1 MAGTAPQ
8 VNSPL
13 FDNIR
18 AQPDALRQ
26 VAAHQ
31 LGPGQDALH
40 RSAELIRSGKRVVLS
55 GMGASAFACV
65 PLAYALGAEV
75 IDSSELLYFRAS
87 SLEPGTVVVLV
98 SRSGESIEVIK
109 LLPLIREA
117 GARVI
122 GVTNVPGST
131 LATQADEAILLN
143 SPADQLVAI
152 QTYTA
157 TVLALL
163 LLGNPEPEDLYSAID
178 ALESRLDAWIQRSEA
193 WHEFVDPERPVYLLG
208 RGPALGSVNEGAL
221 LFHEMAKL
229 PAIGM
234 QAAQFRHGPVEVVD
248 AGFRAIIFGT
258 TPETLDLDSALAQ
271 DLLRMGAKI
280 CWVGPKSVG
289 PAAHGG
295 EAIICDVAAGRFAP
309 LLEIIP
315 CQLLAYRMTE
325 ARGIT
330 PGEFRWAP
338 HITRSETG
346 FTFSDSK

>member
-1 MAGTAPQ
+1 M
-8 VNSPL
+8 NSPL

-26 VAAHQ
+26 VAGYQ
-31 LGPGQDALH
+31 LGQGNDALL
-40 RSAELIRSGKRVVLS
+40 RSAELIRSAKRVILS
-55 GMGASAFACV
+55 GMGASASACV
-65 PLAYALGAEV
+65 PLVYAFGAEL
-75 IDSSELLYFRAS
+75 IDSSELLYFRSS
-87 SLEPGTVVVLV
+87 SLERGTVVVLV
-98 SRSGESIEVIK
+98 SRSGESIEVTK
-109 LLPLIREA
+109 LLPMIRKA
-117 GARVI
+117 GGRVI

-131 LATQADEAILLN
+131 LATQADEAVLLH

-157 TVLALL
+157 TVLTLL
-163 LLGNPEPEDLYSAID
+163 LFADPEPGGLYAVID
-178 ALESRLDAWIQRSEA
+178 TFERQLDVWIRAEEMWQ
-193 WHEFVDPERPVYLLG
+193 EFVNPERPMYLLG
-208 RGPALGSVNEGAL
+208 RGPALGSVSEGAL

-234 QAAQFRHGPVEVVD
+234 QTAQFRHGPVEVVD
-248 AGFRAIIFGT
+248 KDFRAIIFGT
-258 TPETLDLDSALAQ
+258 TPETLDLDSSLAH

-280 CWVGPKSVG
+280 CWVGPKSSG
-289 PAAHGG
+289 PATNVSGG
-295 EAIICDVAAGRFAP
+295 IVCDVAPQRFAP
-309 LLEIIP
+309 LLEILP
-315 CQLLAYRMTE
+315 CQLLAYCMTV